1 MNAGVMAAPDVVA
14 AAQTVEAR
22 PEAWN
27 LRRSSGWNP
36 EAFAQEQILGLVR
49 RVFFSGAER
58 LVRQVIFSAVET
70 ETDVRSL
77 SCRVAEVLAS
87 ETAGSVAVA
96 KGADGMLREAMGSRE
111 SREGKERLRQIA
123 TQMRRNLWLLPARGE
138 EPVTAASLNQYLSE
152 IRREFEY
159 SVVAARSLG
168 ESTEAMAMSQFADG
182 IILVLSARHTRR
194 AAARWIKEGLEG
206 SRARVLGAV
215 LSDRVFPI
223 PEAVYR
229 RL

>member
-1 MNAGVMAAPDVVA
+1 MNADVFNSPDVA
-14 AAQTVEAR
+14 RDAQRVEIR
-22 PEAWN
+22 SDAWN
-27 LRRSSGWNP
+27 LHRASVWNP
-36 EAFAQEQILGLVR
+36 EAFAQEQIVGLVR
-49 RVFFSGAER
+49 RVFFSGPER
-58 LVRQVIFSAVET
+58 PVRQVILSAVET

-77 SCRVAEVLAS
+77 SHRVAEVLAG
-87 ETAGSVAVA
+87 ETVGSVAVA
-96 KGADGMLREAMGSRE
+96 ESGDAMLGDATGSRE
-111 SREGKERLRQIA
+111 SREGKGRLGQIA
-123 TQMRRNLWLLPARGE
+123 TQLRRNLWLLPARGE

-159 SVVAARSLG
+159 SVIAARSLG

-194 AAARWIKEGLEG
+194 AVARWIKESLEG

-215 LSDRVFPI
+215 LSDRLFPI